1 MDLGRGRDLASYMNP
16 DSTDLENRG
25 RTAETLHESKNDKEL
40 VWKNITLWVET
51 LGRSRRWGAQKFRKD
66 SRVLWIREKAK
77 ALCCGLPSDRLDC
90 MQKTSRAA
98 AGMSR
103 IVRLAAIVSTSDDG
117 CGPNSRIL
125 CRLFRGSNPCNK

>member
-40 VWKNITLWVET
+40 VWKDISLWVET
-51 LGRSRRWGAQKFRKD
+51 LGRSRRWGAQNSAECSGF
-66 SRVLWIREKAK
+66 VIREKAK
-77 ALCCGLPSDRLDC
+77 ALPCGLPSDRLDC
-90 MQKTSRAA
+90 MQKTSRGA

-103 IVRLAAIVSTSDDG
+103 IVRLAAIVSSSDDG
-117 CGPNSRIL
+117 CGPNSRLL
-125 CRLFRGSNPCNK
+125 CRSVRGSNLCNK

>member
-1 MDLGRGRDLASYMNP
+1 MNP

-25 RTAETLHESKNDKEL
+25 RTAETLRQSKNDKEL
-40 VWKNITLWVET
+40 VWKNITPWVET
-51 LGRSRRWGAQKFRKD
+51 LGRSPRWGGPEFSKD

-77 ALCCGLPSDRLDC
+77 ALRCGLPSDRLDC
-90 MQKTSRAA
+90 MQKTSRGA

-103 IVRLAAIVSTSDDG
+103 IVRLAAIVSSSDDG

-125 CRLFRGSNPCNK
+125 CRSFRGSIPCNK

>member
-1 MDLGRGRDLASYMNP
+1 MDLGRGRDLASYMNL
-16 DSTDLENRG
+16 DSTDVESRG
-25 RTAETLHESKNDKEL
+25 RTAETLRESKNDKEL

-51 LGRSRRWGAQKFRKD
+51 LGRSRRWGAQNSAECSGF
-66 SRVLWIREKAK
+66 VIREKAK
-77 ALCCGLPSDRLDC
+77 ALPCGLPSDRLDC
-90 MQKTSRAA
+90 MQKTSRGA

-103 IVRLAAIVSTSDDG
+103 IVRLAAIVSSSDDG